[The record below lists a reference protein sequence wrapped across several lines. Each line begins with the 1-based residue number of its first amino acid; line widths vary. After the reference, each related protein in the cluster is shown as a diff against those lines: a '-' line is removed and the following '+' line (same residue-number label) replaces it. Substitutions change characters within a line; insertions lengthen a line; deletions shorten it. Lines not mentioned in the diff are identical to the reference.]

1 MLSPLA
7 FWVQKLSADWTKGSQ
22 TAPVVTHCVHTE
34 CYCMVSQLVGTDRW
48 QKPTRNQKPPLHY
61 SSQPRRAGVPSV
73 SQFFTN
79 ILTRLADDN
88 LLRISNPKIWLREDF
103 ISHYDLGR
111 RALTKA
117 STTLIL
123 QWAVKPSQL
132 WPLSSD
138 SSVSKHPWWDVWW
151 YMWFEQQ
158 SLTEHGWERDKYCL
172 TPWDEHTA
180 E

>member
-1 MLSPLA
+1 MWRYVFPLSILGAETQFWLNKRLSNGPRCDPLHTHRILLYGVTVGGD
-7 FWVQKLSADWTKGSQ
+7 WQVTEIHHKPLS
-22 TAPVVTHCVHTE
+22 
-34 CYCMVSQLVGTDRW
+34 
-48 QKPTRNQKPPLHY
+48 HY
-61 SSQPRRAGVPSV
+61 SSEPRRAGVPSV
-73 SQFFTN
+73 SQFFAN
-79 ILTRLADDN
+79 ILSWLADDN

-138 SSVSKHPWWDVWW
+138 FSVSKHPWWDVWW

-158 SLTEHGWERDKYCL
+158 SLTERGWESGISIV
-172 TPWDEHTA
+172 
-180 E
+180 

>member
-1 MLSPLA
+1 M
-7 FWVQKLSADWTKGSQ
+7 
-22 TAPVVTHCVHTE
+22 APVVTHCVHTE

-48 QKPTRNQKPPLHY
+48 QKPTRNPHY
-61 SSQPRRAGVPSV
+61 ITHPSPGEQV
-73 SQFFTN
+73 GHQLASFSTN

-88 LLRISNPKIWLREDF
+88 LLWISNPKIWLREDF
-103 ISHYDLGR
+103 ISHYDLGQ

-138 SSVSKHPWWDVWW
+138 SSVSKHPWWDVCW

-158 SLTEHGWERDKYCL
+158 SLTEHGWERDRYCL